1 MNRPEPPPPAQKCA
15 SCLAALLVGVL
26 LLAVFSNR
34 VATVIRK
41 VTSGAGMDYCCAI
54 EGVPFNYIAV
64 FVLLC
69 GIAAALLLG
78 LFLQLREWRSRR
90 DFERQYGVK
99 LAAAKRDFSS
109 SAGGN
114 PGPSLHG
121 VEFDDGD

>member
-1 MNRPEPPPPAQKCA
+1 MSPPGPPPPERKCA
-15 SCLAALLVGVL
+15 ACLAALLVGVL

-41 VTSGAGMDYCCAI
+41 VSSGAGMDYCCTI
-54 EGVPFNYIAV
+54 EGVPFNYIAL

-69 GIAAALLLG
+69 GIAVALLLG
-78 LFLQLREWRSRR
+78 LLLQVREWRSRR
-90 DFERQYGVK
+90 DFEHKYGVK
-99 LAAAKRDFSS
+99 LPASKSDFSS

-121 VEFDDGD
+121 VEFDDAD